1 MNAVDESILADIREL
16 LKSAEIIEEKAR
28 GLREP
33 EINEGL
39 CEHGYGVAACEDCEY
54 REGCGAVQ
62 DVREDEA
69 IHLFA
74 QAWQSYREV
83 EARVRDCLRKDETVE
98 GMALLA
104 RVLLDTHIHP
114 GSGQYSD
121 SDALWE
127 AQYWWLRLYYQTGER
142 RWFEQARLCDGIRHA
157 VVEKIAE

>member
-1 MNAVDESILADIREL
+1 MNAVDENKLADIREL
-16 LKSAEIIEEKAR
+16 LMSAEITEGKAR
-28 GLREP
+28 ALRETK
-33 EINEGL
+33 IGEGL
-39 CEHGYGVAACEDCEY
+39 CDHEYGLPSCENCEY
-54 REGCGAVQ
+54 SEGCGAVQ

-83 EARVRDCLRKDETVE
+83 EARLRDCLREDETME

-104 RVLLDTHIHP
+104 QVLLDMHIHP
-114 GSGQYSD
+114 GSGMYND

-127 AQYWWLRLYYQTGER
+127 AQYWWLRLYYLTKDE

-157 VVEKIAE
+157 TVTEIGE